1 MRRIVWLL
9 LLPALLAADSEGVN
23 PLGNGTDVIAAGRGI
38 YNQSCTVCH
47 GVDGGVGD
55 RGPALAGGFRPQRR
69 TDAEI
74 YDAIVNGIPG
84 TQMPAMGMTSDDA
97 WRITAF
103 IRSLRGR
110 AADFPAEGDA
120 AHGEEVFWGKGGCG
134 GCHQIGTRGGLLGPN
149 LSNLGREMRLS
160 EIRDAL
166 TVAKPHPPRGFEPVK
181 VTAKDGRTIRGVLK
195 NRHNFSLQILGD
207 DDKLHLL
214 VPEEI
219 RTLEV
224 GETSIMPTDMEKRL
238 SPTEFQDLLAF
249 LSRLGSEEK
258 P

>member
-1 MRRIVWLL
+1 MLRYSALL
-9 LLPALLAADSEGVN
+9 LLPLLAMADSEGVN
-23 PLGNGTDVIAAGRGI
+23 PFAGDPEAIAAGRQV

-74 YDAIVNGIPG
+74 YDAITKGIPG
-84 TQMPAMGMTSDDA
+84 TQMPAMGVSSDDA

-103 IRSLRGR
+103 IRSLRAT

-120 AHGEEVFWGKGGCG
+120 AHGEEIFWGKGKCG
-134 GCHQIGTRGGLLGPN
+134 GCHQIGPRGGLLGPN
-149 LSNLGREMRLS
+149 LTNLAAQMRLS
-160 EIRDAL
+160 EIRKAL
-166 TVAKPHPPRGFEPVK
+166 TVAKPHPPRGFQPVTV
-181 VTAKDGRTIRGVLK
+181 VTKDGKTIRGVLK
-195 NRHNFSLQILGD
+195 NQHNFSFQILGD

-219 RTLEV
+219 ASIERPDA
-224 GETSIMPTDMEKRL
+224 SIMPSDVDKRL
-238 SPTEFQDLLAF
+238 SPEEFQDLLAF
-249 LSRLGSEEK
+249 LSRLRANPK

>member
-1 MRRIVWLL
+1 MHRSLALL
-9 LLPALLAADSEGVN
+9 LLPLLAWADSEGVN
-23 PLGNGTDVIAAGRGI
+23 PFAADPEAIAAGRQV

-84 TQMPAMGMTSDDA
+84 TQMPAMGVSSDDA

-103 IRSLRGR
+103 IRSMRAS
-110 AADFPAEGDA
+110 AADFPPAGDV
-120 AHGEEVFWGKGGCG
+120 AHGEQIFWGKGKCG
-134 GCHQIGTRGGLLGPN
+134 GCHQIGPRGGMLGPS
-149 LSNLGREMRLS
+149 LTNLGARMRLDDIV
-160 EIRDAL
+160 EAL
-166 TVAKPHPPRGFEPVK
+166 TVAKPHPSRGYQPVT
-181 VTAKDGRTIRGVLK
+181 VVAKDGRTIRGVLK
-195 NRHNFSLQILGD
+195 NQHNFSFQILGD

-219 RTLEV
+219 RTIERPDA
-224 GETSIMPTDMEKRL
+224 SMMPTDADKRL
-238 SPTEFQDLLAF
+238 TKEEFQDLLAF
-249 LSRLGSEEK
+249 LSRLRAEPK

>member
-1 MRRIVWLL
+1 MLRFAALL
-9 LLPALLAADSEGVN
+9 LLPAFLFADTEGVN
-23 PLGNGTDVIAAGRGI
+23 PLGSGADVIAAGRGI

-84 TQMPAMGMTSDDA
+84 TQMPAMGMNSDDA

-103 IRSLRGR
+103 IRSLRSS
-110 AADFPAEGDA
+110 AADFPADGDA
-120 AHGEEVFWGKGGCG
+120 AHGEEIFWGKAGCG
-134 GCHQIGTRGGLLGPN
+134 GCHQIGARGGMLGPN
-149 LSNLGREMRLS
+149 LSRLGARMRLS

-166 TVAKPHPPRGFEPVK
+166 TVAKPHAPRGYQPVT
-181 VTAKDGRTIRGVLK
+181 VTTKDGRTIRGVVK
-195 NRHNFSLQILGD
+195 NQHNFSIQILGED
-207 DDKLHLL
+207 GELHLL

-219 RTLEV
+219 QTLDV
-224 GETSIMPTDMEKRL
+224 RDKSMMPTDNEQRL
-238 SPTEFQDLLAF
+238 SPQEFQDLLAF

>member
-1 MRRIVWLL
+1 MRRKVALL
-9 LLPALLAADSEGVN
+9 LLPLLALADSEGVN
-23 PLGNGTDVIAAGRGI
+23 PFAGDAEAITAGRQV

-84 TQMPAMGMTSDDA
+84 TQMPAMGVNPDDA

-103 IRSLRGR
+103 IRSMRAS
-110 AADFPAEGDA
+110 AADFPAEGDV
-120 AHGEEVFWGKGGCG
+120 AHGEAIFWGKGRCG
-134 GCHQIGTRGGLLGPN
+134 SCHQIGSRGGLLGPP
-149 LSNLGREMRLS
+149 LTNLGAKTRLDD
-160 EIRDAL
+160 IVKAL
-166 TVAKPHPPRGFEPVK
+166 TVAKPHPPNGYRPVTV
-181 VTAKDGRTIRGVLK
+181 VTKDGRTIRGVLK
-195 NRHNFSLQILGD
+195 NQHNFSFQILAED
-207 DDKLHLL
+207 DNLYLL

-219 RTLEV
+219 QSIERPDA
-224 GETSIMPTDMEKRL
+224 SIMPTDAYERL
-238 SPTEFQDLLAF
+238 SKEEFQDLLAF
-249 LSRLGSEEK
+249 LSRLRSEPK